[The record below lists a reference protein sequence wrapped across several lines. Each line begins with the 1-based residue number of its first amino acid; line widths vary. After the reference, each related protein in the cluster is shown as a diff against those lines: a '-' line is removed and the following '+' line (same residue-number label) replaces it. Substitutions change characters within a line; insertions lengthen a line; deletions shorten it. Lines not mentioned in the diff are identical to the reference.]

1 MMPDDGIGLPHSGIP
16 GSTPACG
23 SPRLIAAYHALH
35 RLLVPRHPPP
45 TLSSLTHPA
54 AQKTATVMGDR
65 FLPVLHYRLLYSVV
79 KELAAVR
86 RFPPITRR
94 GTAHFLGPTGL
105 VEMSGFEPPTPCL
118 QSRCS
123 PS

>member
-1 MMPDDGIGLPHSGIP
+1 MMPDNGIGLPHSGIP

-35 RLLVPRHPPP
+35 RLLVPRHPPS

-54 AQKTATVMGDR
+54 GKKTPTVMGDR

-86 RFPPITRR
+86 RFPPKIR
-94 GTAHFLGPTGL
+94 GGIAHFLGPTGL